1 MTTLSDVEL
10 ALSKSVPQLD
20 GLVARTRDDLSVVS
34 RERDREDIVGVADE
48 ATGGSTSVQIPK
60 TDSLIPRSRQSELTI
75 RRDGKILDKM
85 VVTEKRLAGNAI
97 VVFIPIKTI
106 LKARGQNQ

>member
-20 GLVARTRDDLSVVS
+20 GLITRTRDDLSVVS
-34 RERDREDIVGVADE
+34 RERDREDVVGVADE
-48 ATGGSTSVQIPK
+48 TTGSSTSVQIPK
-60 TDSLIPRSRQSELTI
+60 TDSLIPRGRQSKLTI